1 MPGMITWVK
10 KGDLMEAVLVLEE
23 KIKALIAMVKLMRI
37 DHDTLQSKHDSLQS
51 ENAQLKADNDKL
63 AEGNAQLAFQLNTI
77 EKSMLKE
84 TGHVQELTEERSITR
99 LVLDDLIK
107 SIDSIVENENQP

>member
-1 MPGMITWVK
+1 
-10 KGDLMEAVLVLEE
+10 MEVVLLLEE
-23 KIKALIAMVKLMRI
+23 KIKALIAMISSIKK
-37 DHDTLQSKHDSLQS
+37 DYSQLQSKYDLLQS
-51 ENAQLKADNDKL
+51 ENVQLQAANDKL
-63 AEGNAQLAFQLNTI
+63 TEDNAQLTVQLNTI

-84 TGHVQELTEERSITR
+84 TGHVQELSQERSMTR

>member
-1 MPGMITWVK
+1 MKHGVK
-10 KGDLMEAVLVLEE
+10 KRSFMEVVLVLEE
-23 KIKALIAMVKLMRI
+23 KIKSLIATVKNMK
-37 DHDTLQSKHDSLQS
+37 DNYTVLQSKYDSLQS
-51 ENAQLKADNDKL
+51 DNDQLKAENDKL
-63 AEGNAQLAFQLNTI
+63 AEGNAQLTFQLNSI

-107 SIDSIVENENQP
+107 SIDSLVENENQQ

>member
-1 MPGMITWVK
+1 MVENRVQ
-10 KGDLMEAVLVLEE
+10 KGDSMEVVLVLEE
-23 KIKALIAMVKLMRI
+23 KIKILIAMVKSMK
-37 DHDTLQSKHDSLQS
+37 DDYASLQSKYDSLQNEAAQLKVENNDLIES
-51 ENAQLKADNDKL
+51 NAQLT
-63 AEGNAQLAFQLNTI
+63 FQLNTI
-77 EKSMLKE
+77 EKSILKE

>member
-1 MPGMITWVK
+1 MRLQ
-10 KGDLMEAVLVLEE
+10 KGDFMEAVLVLEE
-23 KIKALIAMVKLMRI
+23 KIKALIALVKSMKT
-37 DHDTLQSKHDSLQS
+37 DHDALQSKHDSLQS
-51 ENAQLKADNDKL
+51 ENAQLKAENDKL
-63 AEGNAQLAFQLNTI
+63 AEGNAQLTFQLNTI

>member
-1 MPGMITWVK
+1 
-10 KGDLMEAVLVLEE
+10 MEVVLVLEE
-23 KIKALIAMVKLMRI
+23 KVKALIATIKTMKKECG
-37 DHDTLQSKHDSLQS
+37 DLQSKYDLLQD
-51 ENAQLKADNDKL
+51 ENAQLKAENDRL
-63 AEGNAQLAFQLNTI
+63 TEGNAQLTFHLNTV
-77 EKSMLKE
+77 EKSILKE